1 MRVRFEGMIHRRR
14 LFALLAFLPVAGTSI
29 PIVITS
35 EWSLGNQNLSCV
47 SFDHFG
53 W

>member
-1 MRVRFEGMIHRRR
+1 MRARFEGMIHGRW
-14 LFALLAFLPVAGTSI
+14 LFALLAFLLVVGMSI

-35 EWSLGNQNLSCV
+35 EWSLGNQNLSRV